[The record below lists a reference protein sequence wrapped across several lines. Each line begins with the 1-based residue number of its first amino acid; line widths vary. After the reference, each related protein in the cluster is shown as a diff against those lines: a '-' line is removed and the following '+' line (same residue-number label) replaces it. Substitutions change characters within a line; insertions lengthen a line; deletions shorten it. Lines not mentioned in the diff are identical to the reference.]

1 MDIGDRSILADM
13 ALQFVPQ
20 REIVATAGL
29 GHLLRRSA
37 TAREH
42 LRTLVSTGGVSPPDT
57 LQYRN
62 EQWDETA
69 PGRPDIVGSIGGEA
83 HLILEGKFWAALT
96 PYQPC
101 RYLDRLTPDG
111 CLLFVAPAK
120 RQDLL
125 WRELHDRCRQEGLRP
140 RGEIRF
146 AESIVCIVGESR
158 RLAITSWTALLAGVG
173 AELDRR
179 GETEIRSDLDQLLS
193 LCRLEDEEAF
203 LPLTPLDLATPRPL
217 RVMQL
222 MGLVDKIYERGLAEG
237 GPFQPGMMPFKRLG
251 VYGRYIRAGHFQLA
265 LSVDLQ
271 RWHNHG
277 SIPLW
282 LEVAAA
288 ETKHALSDFR
298 DERPPRVVYNGYD
311 HRPVVGLPLAL
322 HVEELEIIK
331 NVLSQI
337 IDILERVKNCRP
349 TVELTGPPNSSLT
362 GDAATDDT
370 AGGDTTSAGG
380 A

>member
-1 MDIGDRSILADM
+1 MDIGDRSILAEM

-20 REIVATAGL
+20 RELVATAGL

-42 LRTLVSTGGVSPPDT
+42 LRALASAGGVTPPDT

-83 HLILEGKFWAALT
+83 HVIVEGKFWAPLT
-96 PYQPC
+96 DNQPC
-101 RYLDRLTPDG
+101 RYLDRLTADG

-125 WRELHDRCRQEGLRP
+125 WGELLGRCEREGLRP
-140 RGEIRF
+140 REAIRSS
-146 AESIVCIVGESR
+146 ESIVCTVGESR
-158 RLAITSWTALLAGVG
+158 RLGITSWTSLLAGVG

-179 GETEIRSDLDQLLS
+179 REVEIRSDLDQLLS
-193 LCRLEDEEAF
+193 LCRLEDDEAF
-203 LPLTPLDLATPRPL
+203 LPLTALDLATPRPL

-222 MGLVDKIYERGLAEG
+222 MGLVDKLNERGLANELFK
-237 GPFQPGMMPFKRLG
+237 PPKMKPFKRLG
-251 VYGRYIRAGHFQLA
+251 VWGRWISSGRFQLA

-271 RWHNHG
+271 RWHDHG

-282 LEVAAA
+282 LEVAA
-288 ETKHALSDFR
+288 EPKHALSDLE
-298 DERPPRVVYNGYD
+298 DERPPRVVYDGYAG
-311 HRPVVGLPLAL
+311 RPVVGLPLAL
-322 HVEELEIIK
+322 HVEEAEVIE
-331 NVLSQI
+331 NVLDQI
-337 IDILERVKNCRP
+337 ADILERLRDCPP
-349 TVELTGPPNSSLT
+349 TVAMSQSEDAEPEEAGPPPSE
-362 GDAATDDT
+362 
-370 AGGDTTSAGG
+370 G
-380 A
+380 ANGAQP